1 MIDTVQRLG
10 IDYYFQDEI
19 EQILQRQ
26 YIIFFTHGGDRHND
40 LQEVALRFRLLRQQ
54 GYHVSPGLCVRVCIF
69 FCQLFVI

>member
-26 YIIFFTHGGDRHND
+26 SIVFSNHGDRHND

-54 GYHVSPGLCVRVCIF
+54 GYYVSAGLCICVCI
-69 FCQLFVI
+69 